1 MHNAALK
8 DEQTGEILQLWAVVS
23 ESPRFPN
30 TVTSEPI
37 DVGSSGGR
45 LDARV
50 LGDSIHHEPMVLDVV
65 VDLTGDPGR
74 AMGSV
79 GGRGYE
85 IEQYNKLVD
94 FSNRNT
100 TFTYISYLFINQSA
114 LSDEVQPGLNFQ
126 FLVMTNFKPIKG
138 GKRPINIIGARLQL
152 QSVVITHGGQPITDP
167 DEAYDYGEQ
176 QLRYN
181 EDMAKW
187 SAFSWFTFAG
197 AMIGSAFGPVGTL
210 IGAGI
215 GAVVGA
221 VVPYV
226 GSLFTATGSVPRQIF
241 TTEINGKTFAFELRS
256 NTAHDFVTFSMA
268 YDGTDLVRER
278 RITYGEDLLA
288 GVVDPSVRGLH
299 IVALDPTQQET
310 SVTTENLG
318 RTVQLAAFS
327 EN

>member
-1 MHNAALK
+1 MPHNAVIK
-8 DEQTGEILQLWAVVS
+8 DEQSGEILMLWAVIS

-37 DVGSSGGR
+37 DIGSSGGR

-50 LGDSIHHEPMVLDVV
+50 LGDHIHHEPMPLTVV

-74 AMGSV
+74 SMGSV
-79 GGRGYE
+79 GGAGYE

-100 TFTYISYLFINQSA
+100 TFTYVSYLFVNQSA
-114 LSDEVQPGLNFQ
+114 LSDEVVPGLNFQ
-126 FLVMTNFKPIKG
+126 FLAMTNFKPIKG
-138 GKRPINIIGARLQL
+138 GRRPTNIIGARLQF

-167 DEAYDYGEQ
+167 DSAYSYEDQ
-176 QLRYN
+176 RLRN
-181 EDMAKW
+181 TDTLIQ
-187 SAFSWFTFAG
+187 FG
-197 AMIGSAFGPVGTL
+197 AWQTGGFFGGMIGSIFGPIGTL

-215 GAVVGA
+215 GVVVGYA
-221 VVPYV
+221 I
-226 GSLFTATGSVPRQIF
+226 GSLFTATGSVPRQLF
-241 TTEINGKTFAFELRS
+241 TTEINGKPFDFELRS
-256 NTAHDFVTFSMA
+256 NTEHNFVTFSMV

-288 GVVDPSVRGLH
+288 GVVHPSVRDLH
-299 IVALDPTQQET
+299 IAALDPSQQET

-318 RTVQLAAFS
+318 RTVQLIVF
-327 EN
+327 EER